1 MNAVFQATIEFLRLY
16 WPPLL
21 CGVAVVA
28 ILPLIVGYIVLVE
41 RKIMADMQARLGPM
55 RVGPHGLL
63 QPIADAVKLLIKEDI
78 IPDNAD
84 KLVFWLAPVLSVGA
98 ALLSLAGLA
107 IGPAFQIA
115 QDINIG
121 ILFVVGV
128 SAMGIFGIVLGGW
141 ASNSHYS
148 LMGAL
153 RSSAQL
159 VSYETAAGMAL
170 VSALLFTGTLN
181 IKSIVEAQS
190 KEGIW
195 FVLLA
200 PVAFFT
206 YLVAS
211 IAETNRA
218 PFDLPEAESE
228 LVAGYMTEFSGFRW
242 SLYFLAEYTNMIV
255 VASVAT
261 TLFLGGW
268 LRPFASVRWLDFL
281 DFVPPLLMIAVGAY
295 CVLRAPKQPSR
306 VQQWFMLAVA
316 GLCIALALVL
326 TMPVIAPVIKPSLRE
341 AAKPFFAG
349 IHGGFWFLLKV
360 SAYIYLFMW
369 LRFTLPRYRFDQLMR
384 LGWHFLIPL
393 SIINV
398 LLVGVA
404 MIAGTYFHLHG
415 WWLLLATTPAALIA
429 LVAALLFLAASRGI
443 LVHRA
448 DHSLCRRDHGAF
460 CFCDHAREPGRGGAP
475 DPIRAAEMGGVGHRA
490 GAGGTGRTHALV
502 FRENARA
509 GIAGAGGGA
518 GEPVAA
524 QFGRGGKKPVRLV
537 PAAL

>member
-1 MNAVFQATIEFLRLY
+1 MLDYITSYLKSDTTPGSAGNMFWAFV
-16 WPPLL
+16 
-21 CGVAVVA
+21 
-28 ILPLIVGYIVLVE
+28 YIVLIFLGLSVAVIAMNRLE
-41 RKIMADMQARLGPM
+41 RKILAHMQVRLGPM

-78 IPDNAD
+78 IPENAD

-98 ALLSLAGLA
+98 GLLSLAGLA

-121 ILFVVGV
+121 ILFVVGI
-128 SAMGIFGIVLGGW
+128 SALGIFGIVLGGW

-181 IKSIVEAQS
+181 VKSIVEAQS

-268 LRPFASVRWLDFL
+268 LRPFAGVPWLNFL
-281 DFVPPLLMIAVGAY
+281 DFVPVLLMMLVGVY
-295 CVLRAPKQPSR
+295 CFVRVPKQPVT
-306 VQQWFMLAVA
+306 VQKIFMVLVGFLCLAVA
-316 GLCIALALVL
+316 MVLFAPIAVPIL
-326 TMPVIAPVIKPSLRE
+326 KPSLTE
-341 AAKPFFAG
+341 AVKPFYAG
-349 IHGGFWFLLKV
+349 IHGGFWFIFKV
-360 SAYIYLFMW
+360 SLYIYFFMW
-369 LRFTLPRYRFDQLMR
+369 LRFTIPRYRFDQLMR

-404 MIAGTYFHLHG
+404 LIAGAYFHLQG
-415 WWLLLATTPAALIA
+415 WGLLLVTTPAAILA
-429 LVAALLFLAASRGI
+429 LVAAFLILAIEKQHDARQEQTAAS
-443 LVHRA
+443 
-448 DHSLCRRDHGAF
+448 DF
-460 CFCDHAREPGRGGAP
+460 Y
-475 DPIRAAEMGGVGHRA
+475 A
-490 GAGGTGRTHALV
+490 G
-502 FRENARA
+502 
-509 GIAGAGGGA
+509 
-518 GEPVAA
+518 
-524 QFGRGGKKPVRLV
+524 
-537 PAAL
+537 

>member
-1 MNAVFQATIEFLRLY
+1 MMNAALQATIEFLKLY
-16 WPPLL
+16 WAQLL

-28 ILPLIVGYIVLVE
+28 ILPLIVGYVVLVE

-78 IPDNAD
+78 IPENAD

-98 ALLSLAGLA
+98 GLLSLAGLA

-121 ILFVVGV
+121 ILFVVGI

-181 IKSIVEAQS
+181 IKSIVEVQS

-268 LRPFASVRWLDFL
+268 LRPFAGVPWLNFL
-281 DFVPPLLMIAVGAY
+281 DWVPVLLMMLVGVY
-295 CVLRAPKQPSR
+295 CFIRVPKQPVT
-306 VQQWFMLAVA
+306 VQKIFMVLVGFLCLAVA
-316 GLCIALALVL
+316 LVL
-326 TMPVIAPVIKPSLRE
+326 FVPIAVPILKPSLTE
-341 AAKPFFAG
+341 AVKPFYAG
-349 IHGGFWFLLKV
+349 IHGGFWFIFKV
-360 SAYIYLFMW
+360 SVYIYLFMW

-404 MIAGTYFHLHG
+404 LIAGAYFHLQG
-415 WWLLLATTPAALIA
+415 WGLLLVTTPAAILA
-429 LVAALLFLAASRGI
+429 LLAALLILGAEKERNARQEQTAAS
-443 LVHRA
+443 
-448 DHSLCRRDHGAF
+448 DF
-460 CFCDHAREPGRGGAP
+460 Y
-475 DPIRAAEMGGVGHRA
+475 A
-490 GAGGTGRTHALV
+490 G
-502 FRENARA
+502 
-509 GIAGAGGGA
+509 
-518 GEPVAA
+518 
-524 QFGRGGKKPVRLV
+524 
-537 PAAL
+537 

>member
-1 MNAVFQATIEFLRLY
+1 M
-16 WPPLL
+16 
-21 CGVAVVA
+21 
-28 ILPLIVGYIVLVE
+28 
-41 RKIMADMQARLGPM
+41 
-55 RVGPHGLL
+55 
-63 QPIADAVKLLIKEDI
+63 PI
-78 IPDNAD
+78 
-84 KLVFWLAPVLSVGA
+84 
-98 ALLSLAGLA
+98 
-107 IGPAFQIA
+107 
-115 QDINIG
+115 DINVG

-170 VSALLFTGTLN
+170 VCGLLFAGTLN
-181 IKSIVEAQS
+181 VTSIVEAQRNQ
-190 KEGIW
+190 GIW
-195 FVLLA
+195 FGLLA
-200 PVAFFT
+200 PVALFT

-281 DFVPPLLMIAVGAY
+281 DFVPSLLMIAVGAY

-326 TMPVIAPVIKPSLRE
+326 AMPVIAPVLKPSLRE

-404 MIAGTYFHLHG
+404 MIAGSYLNLHG
-415 WWLLLATTPAALIA
+415 WGLLLVTTPAAIIT
-429 LVAALLFLAASRGI
+429 LVVALLILAADKERG
-443 LVHRA
+443 
-448 DHSLCRRDHGAF
+448 
-460 CFCDHAREPGRGGAP
+460 ARQDQTTAS
-475 DPIRAAEMGGVGHRA
+475 DFYA
-490 GAGGTGRTHALV
+490 G
-502 FRENARA
+502 
-509 GIAGAGGGA
+509 
-518 GEPVAA
+518 
-524 QFGRGGKKPVRLV
+524 
-537 PAAL
+537 

>member
-1 MNAVFQATIEFLRLY
+1 MQAVTQGTIEFLKLY
-16 WPPLL
+16 WVPLL
-21 CGVAVVA
+21 CGVIIVAV
-28 ILPLIVGYIVLVE
+28 LPLIVGYVVLVE
-41 RKIMADMQARLGPM
+41 RKLMADMQARLGPM

-78 IPDNAD
+78 IPEDAD

-98 ALLSLAGLA
+98 ALLSMAGLA

-115 QDINIG
+115 KGINIG

-170 VSALLFTGTLN
+170 VSGLLFAGTLN
-181 IKSIVEAQS
+181 ITSIVEAQRQQ
-190 KEGIW
+190 GIW
-195 FVLLA
+195 FGLLA

-268 LRPFASVRWLDFL
+268 LRPFPRTQWLNFLDFL
-281 DFVPPLLMIAVGAY
+281 PPLLMAAIGLY
-295 CVLRAPKQPSR
+295 CLVRAPKQPAR
-306 VQQWFMLAVA
+306 VQQFFMLAVA
-316 GLCIALALVL
+316 GLCFFLALVL
-326 TMPVIAPVIKPSLRE
+326 AVPVLVPLVNPSL
-341 AAKPFFAG
+341 AAAVKPLYEG
-349 IHGGFWFLLKV
+349 IHGSFWFLLKV
-360 SAYIYLFMW
+360 SAYLYFFMW

-398 LLVGVA
+398 LLMGIS
-404 MIAGTYFHLHG
+404 MIVGTYLHLEG
-415 WWLLLATTPAALIA
+415 WWLLVATVPASIIALLIA
-429 LVAALLFLAASRGI
+429 LFILAAEQKSGQRP
-443 LVHRA
+443 A
-448 DHSLCRRDHGAF
+448 
-460 CFCDHAREPGRGGAP
+460 GGAAS
-475 DPIRAAEMGGVGHRA
+475 DFYA
-490 GAGGTGRTHALV
+490 G
-502 FRENARA
+502 
-509 GIAGAGGGA
+509 
-518 GEPVAA
+518 
-524 QFGRGGKKPVRLV
+524 
-537 PAAL
+537 

>member
-1 MNAVFQATIEFLRLY
+1 MNAALQGTIEFLKLY
-16 WPPLL
+16 WGPLL

-28 ILPLIVGYIVLVE
+28 VLPLIVGYIVLVE

-78 IPDNAD
+78 IPENAD

-98 ALLSLAGLA
+98 GLLSLAGLA

-121 ILFVVGV
+121 ILFVVGI
-128 SAMGIFGIVLGGW
+128 SALGIFGIVLGGW

-268 LRPFASVRWLDFL
+268 LRPFSGVSWLNFL
-281 DFVPPLLMIAVGAY
+281 DYVPPLLLIAIGAY
-295 CVLRAPKQPSR
+295 CVLRVTKQPTR
-306 VQQWFMLAVA
+306 VQQLFMLAVA
-316 GLCIALALVL
+316 SLCFVVALVL
-326 TMPVIAPVIKPSLRE
+326 AAPVVLPVIKPSLRE
-341 AAKPFFAG
+341 AVAPFYAG
-349 IHGGFWFLLKV
+349 IHGGFWFIFKV
-360 SAYIYLFMW
+360 SLYIYFFMW
-369 LRFTLPRYRFDQLMR
+369 LRFTIPRYRFDQLMR

-404 MIAGTYFHLHG
+404 LIVGAHFQLHG
-415 WWLLLATTPAALIA
+415 WGLLLVTTPAAIVA
-429 LVAALLFLAASRGI
+429 LVAAFLILALEKQHDARPEQTAAS
-443 LVHRA
+443 
-448 DHSLCRRDHGAF
+448 DF
-460 CFCDHAREPGRGGAP
+460 Y
-475 DPIRAAEMGGVGHRA
+475 A
-490 GAGGTGRTHALV
+490 G
-502 FRENARA
+502 
-509 GIAGAGGGA
+509 
-518 GEPVAA
+518 
-524 QFGRGGKKPVRLV
+524 
-537 PAAL
+537 